1 MEKSLQVHPAP
12 PTPLMSTCLLL
23 MTSVPTGTG
32 VYTLCWH
39 AQSCLT
45 LCDPMDCSPP
55 GSSVLGISQTRTL
68 EWVAISSS
76 RGSSWPRHWTRTSVA
91 PVLQADSLPAE
102 PLGSPCITTMYKI
115 HSFPGGSAGKESTCQ
130 CKETQETQVWSLGGK
145 GPLEE
150 DRAMAITAVVLPGK
164 SHGQRSLLGY
174 GPWGSKGL
182 DMTEKLRAH
191 THLK

>member
-1 MEKSLQVHPAP
+1 MEKSLHVYPTP
-12 PTPLMSTCLLL
+12 PPPLMSTCLLF
-23 MTSVPTGTG
+23 MTACPYWDWR
-32 VYTLCWH
+32 VYTMCWH

-76 RGSSWPRHWTRTSVA
+76 RGSSRPRRWTRASVA
-91 PVLQADSLPAE
+91 PELQADSLPAE

-115 HSFPGGSAGKESTCQ
+115 HSFSGGSAGKESACQ
-130 CKETQETQVWSLGGK
+130 CKETQEMQVWSLVGK

-150 DRAMAITAVVLPGK
+150 DRAMAIHCSGLVWEIPWTEEPG
-164 SHGQRSLLGY
+164 
-174 GPWGSKGL
+174 GL
-182 DMTEKLRAH
+182 QSVG
-191 THLK
+191 